1 MTGRMRRARAG
12 LVVMVLGA
20 LLGGVPGTAYAASDR
35 LLVDVPGDTLGF
47 VTGSTA
53 PLLDFAGLEPGD
65 HETGTLS
72 LWNDSADD
80 VELGLAVVDLVDGER
95 GCVEPESNEGQD
107 TSCGPEQGELS
118 RWLRLTVTR
127 TDQGSDKQLWSGDFD
142 TLQDPV
148 MLAGAMPADAR
159 WDLRIDVALRPEA
172 GNDTMTDAVAFSMS
186 WSARGVTNGDV
197 VPPGADDPVGDDPVV
212 DDPVVDD
219 PVVDTPI
226 PDDEVVVAGVE
237 ASRPGAGPPVAGVP
251 LPFTGATV
259 EPWLLWFA
267 GVLVAGGC
275 VLLAASRRQVRPAF

>member
-1 MTGRMRRARAG
+1 MTGRRMRRARAG
-12 LVVMVLGA
+12 LVVTVLGA

-35 LLVDVPGDTLGF
+35 LLVDVPGDGLGF

-53 PLLDFAGLEPGD
+53 PLLDFTGLEPGD
-65 HETGTLS
+65 DETGTLS
-72 LWNDSADD
+72 LWNDSAGD

-95 GCVEPESNEGQD
+95 GCVEPESNEGND
-107 TSCGPEQGELS
+107 TSCGSDQGELS

-127 TDQGSDKQLWSGDFD
+127 TDQGSDEQLWSGDFE
-142 TLQDPV
+142 TLQTPV
-148 MLAGAMPADAR
+148 VLAGAMPADAR

-172 GNDTMTDAVAFSMS
+172 GNDTMTDAVAFSLS
-186 WSARGVTNGDV
+186 WSARGESA
-197 VPPGADDPVGDDPVV
+197 PGGEA
-212 DDPVVDD
+212 
-219 PVVDTPI
+219 
-226 PDDEVVVAGVE
+226 VVAGVE
-237 ASRPGAGPPVAGVP
+237 ASRPGAGPPAEGVP

>member
-1 MTGRMRRARAG
+1 MWLIRREVRVFRGLGRPEGNVTGRRIRRARAG

-35 LLVDVPGDTLGF
+35 LLVDVPGDGLGF

-53 PLLDFAGLEPGD
+53 PLLDFTGLEPGD
-65 HETGTLS
+65 HETGRLS

-80 VELGLAVVDLVDGER
+80 VELGLVIVDLVDGER
-95 GCVEPESNEGQD
+95 GCVEPESNEGHD
-107 TSCGPEQGELS
+107 ASCGSDQGELS

-127 TDQGSDKQLWSGDFD
+127 TDQDSEEQLWSGDFD
-142 TLQDPV
+142 SLQDPV
-148 MLAGAMPADAR
+148 VLAGAMAADAR

-186 WSARGVTNGDV
+186 WSARGVTH
-197 VPPGADDPVGDDPVV
+197 
-212 DDPVVDD
+212 
-219 PVVDTPI
+219 
-226 PDDEVVVAGVE
+226 DEVVVAGVE
-237 ASRPGAGPPVAGVP
+237 ASRPGAGPSAAGVP

-267 GVLVAGGC
+267 GALVAGGC
-275 VLLAASRRQVRPAF
+275 VLLVASRREVRPAF